1 MNIKFINKMQEG
13 GATSLPFATYQALP
27 GAAPR
32 GRAVSYRE
40 DPDDS
45 KSKSDSSSKKDL
57 TDKDLVTLL
66 EKLDGLPSDMAIIT
80 NNLKNFYIN
89 NTGSSL
95 LGSSTTSNIT
105 AQYLDTLNQLKI
117 ANFNKKEYDNAF
129 QIISKNGGIN
139 EVAINERGQFVCVNS
154 EGDFKF
160 MTAEELK
167 ESEDY
172 RPLTNSE
179 LLRYRANDPTLA
191 NNNQIL
197 SVVQNGISME
207 LINDQIGKIINNLGT
222 DEKLEEGFI
231 STEKTKVIKGLQDFQ
246 IAVQQAANGEMAYD
260 GTVNDLYKYKY
271 LTKTQANQAINAMNY
286 IYNTL
291 TPNAKALLKSK
302 TDLTDEG
309 AKKLIQTLIASK
321 IDTVNNFELDRI
333 SEKIKKEDESSDSSN
348 SNGTKK
354 ASEKDNTDMKSTQ
367 LVEMMNAIGG
377 VETEILIDRGDGI
390 QMSVTGKAFNV
401 INDTQGNP
409 IENTSLSHMMSA
421 SGIQGITKN
430 LQGIVFGDIK
440 LKPED
445 LNNITYN
452 NTGAVR
458 AELPKNADG
467 SVKLEVLDD
476 FKKAENEYKLL
487 GKKATPADKK
497 RIFHKYKLDS
507 YINEDGTPNIHTMG
521 VFLITEGYTTDSLI
535 NIENSDVL
543 KEFRGDSDVAS
554 DIIRKSLK
562 EGTGKEAVSPEVD
575 TFSWWNPLDW
585 ISYDKIYKAAIY
597 IPIDNNQQN
606 AARLDGQKIDYDEA
620 LESERKYQ
628 NFGRGIQGNNT
639 FEPQQ

>member
-1 MNIKFINKMQEG
+1 MDIKFITKMQEG

-27 GAAPR
+27 GPAPR
-32 GRAVSYRE
+32 GRAVTSS
-40 DPDDS
+40 DNS
-45 KSKSDSSSKKDL
+45 GSDSSSKKDL
-57 TDKDLVTLL
+57 TDKDLATLL
-66 EKLDGLPSDMAIIT
+66 EKLDGLPSDMAVIT
-80 NNLKNFYIN
+80 NNLKNFYVN

-95 LGSSTTSNIT
+95 LGASTTSNIT

-129 QIISKNGGIN
+129 KIVSENGGIN

-167 ESEDY
+167 KSKDY

-179 LLRYRANDPTLA
+179 LLRFRANDPTLA

-197 SVVQNGISME
+197 SVVQNGISMDK
-207 LINDQIGKIINNLGT
+207 ITDQISKIINNLGT
-222 DEKLEEGFI
+222 DEKSEEGFI
-231 STEKTKVIKGLQDFQ
+231 SSEKSRVIKGLQDFQ
-246 IAVQQAANGEMAYD
+246 TAVQEAANGEMTYD
-260 GTVNDLYKYKY
+260 GTVDDLYKYKY
-271 LTKTQANQAINAMNY
+271 LTKTQANQAANAMNY

-321 IDTVNNFELDRI
+321 IDTTNHFEIDKLTG
-333 SEKIKKEDESSDSSN
+333 KG
-348 SNGTKK
+348 SNGSK
-354 ASEKDNTDMKSTQ
+354 SSSGKDDTDLKSTQ
-367 LVEMMNAIGG
+367 LLEMVTSNGG
-377 VETEILIDRGDGI
+377 VETDITIDRGDGI
-390 QMSVTGKAFNV
+390 QMSVTGRAFNV
-401 INDTQGNP
+401 VNDTQGNP
-409 IENTSLSHMMSA
+409 IEQTSLAHMMAA
-421 SGIQGITKN
+421 SGIQGIVKN
-430 LQGIVFGDIK
+430 MQGIVFGDQK
-440 LKPED
+440 LKPEE
-445 LNNITYN
+445 LKNITYN
-452 NTGAVR
+452 NTGVVR
-458 AELPKNADG
+458 AELPKKADG
-467 SVKLEVLDD
+467 SINLDVLEN

-487 GKKATPADKK
+487 GKNATAEDKK
-497 RIFHKYKLDS
+497 RIYKKYELD
-507 YINEDGTPNIHTMG
+507 NLLNADGSPNIHTMG
-521 VFLITEGYTTDSLI
+521 VFLVTEGYTTDSLI
-535 NIENSDVL
+535 PIEGSKFL
-543 KEFRGDSDVAS
+543 KEFRGDSEKAAE
-554 DIIRKSLK
+554 IIKQSLK
-562 EGTGKEAVSPEVD
+562 EGTGKEAVKPEVD

-628 NFGRGIQGNNT
+628 NFGKGIQGNNT